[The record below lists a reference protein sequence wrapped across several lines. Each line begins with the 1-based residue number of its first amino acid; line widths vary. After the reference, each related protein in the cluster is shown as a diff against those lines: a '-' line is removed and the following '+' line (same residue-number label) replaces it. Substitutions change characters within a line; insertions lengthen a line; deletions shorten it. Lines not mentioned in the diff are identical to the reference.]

1 MSDEDEKD
9 KIENDSEENNN
20 EIENL
25 SKKNKL
31 KNNENIDNQEESQ
44 LNSEEDE
51 NYIQEDQPKKKDK
64 KLLGNKRKNRPV
76 KKKKKKKI
84 NKNMF
89 IDREAEE
96 DENDDESVYE
106 AGGELTKEQQKEE
119 MEKAMKLT
127 STRFAKLTD
136 QNEGKYLE
144 HIQQLDIENKDDFN
158 EESMYLGPTSADPK
172 IWIVKCRFG
181 DEKEIMENLY
191 HKYFYFRDN
200 KKDKKEKVK
209 IYSIASFEN
218 LKGKIFIEAFTERDV
233 LFAVQDMTNVY
244 QNSIQL
250 VPINERRQIFEYDQ
264 VPKTKIFPNQFV
276 RIKGGNYDGDL
287 AKVIYIEDPV
297 NKIHIAIVPRIF
309 DNFKGKKGY
318 NVAPFSKSKTFGRP
332 RQLLFD
338 KKLISDDELDH
349 IKNLNE
355 YDGDVIKYRNFKF
368 MNGLLIKVIRR
379 NNLETENVSPKED
392 ECQKLGCFID
402 ENGLYIDKNTK
413 QTLKVANKINVNY
426 KKGDIVKIVSEKE
439 SEYNGLEAKVV
450 KEEAGNKVLVEL
462 NLGNELTQYSMPKNE
477 LVLVKHDFKNGDLV
491 FAKFGSNKGRSG
503 MIIQILENGNATIY
517 DDITK
522 TKFEAKNNELIFAE
536 DMEFDNEENEMFKI
550 GELVRLKNS
559 RVICYIIES
568 TKFIIKVVTNANE
581 VRKLSVREVDK
592 INLPKKIPCIDGKG
606 NPLDI
611 DNTVKVINGQYKG
624 YKGVIKNIFK
634 HFIFLLNNDF
644 SRTNGIFCE
653 IKENLELLGSE
664 LLVESSDKG
673 KINRRRIPNYIK
685 DLMGKI
691 VHVEKGNWKG
701 YNGLLI
707 GGNDKNV
714 KLELIAKQKVVE
726 IPFDNIKAGDVN
738 SVENTNES
746 VSFNNQGFMKTPAYY
761 IDKEKWE

>member
-318 NVAPFSKSKTFGRP
+318 NV
-332 RQLLFD
+332 
-338 KKLISDDELDH
+338 
-349 IKNLNE
+349 
-355 YDGDVIKYRNFKF
+355 
-368 MNGLLIKVIRR
+368 
-379 NNLETENVSPKED
+379 
-392 ECQKLGCFID
+392 
-402 ENGLYIDKNTK
+402 
-413 QTLKVANKINVNY
+413 
-426 KKGDIVKIVSEKE
+426 
-439 SEYNGLEAKVV
+439 
-450 KEEAGNKVLVEL
+450 
-462 NLGNELTQYSMPKNE
+462 
-477 LVLVKHDFKNGDLV
+477 
-491 FAKFGSNKGRSG
+491 
-503 MIIQILENGNATIY
+503 
-517 DDITK
+517 
-522 TKFEAKNNELIFAE
+522 
-536 DMEFDNEENEMFKI
+536 
-550 GELVRLKNS
+550 
-559 RVICYIIES
+559 
-568 TKFIIKVVTNANE
+568 
-581 VRKLSVREVDK
+581 
-592 INLPKKIPCIDGKG
+592 
-606 NPLDI
+606 
-611 DNTVKVINGQYKG
+611 
-624 YKGVIKNIFK
+624 
-634 HFIFLLNNDF
+634 
-644 SRTNGIFCE
+644 E
-653 IKENLELLGSE
+653 I
-664 LLVESSDKG
+664 
-673 KINRRRIPNYIK
+673 
-685 DLMGKI
+685 
-691 VHVEKGNWKG
+691 
-701 YNGLLI
+701 
-707 GGNDKNV
+707 
-714 KLELIAKQKVVE
+714 
-726 IPFDNIKAGDVN
+726 
-738 SVENTNES
+738 
-746 VSFNNQGFMKTPAYY
+746 
-761 IDKEKWE
+761 